1 MYKVT
6 DPKVQYTVAAEVG
19 EDSDGVMVVGPYTI
33 VKQLGRGAF
42 GTVYLVNK
50 VGEDGQYAMKEY
62 AKASLRK
69 KRQSDMMRHSRGGGP
84 MRPGRGGLFGARQMM
99 LKQKSEEA
107 SDPFS
112 LIKMELAISKKLVH
126 PHLVRLFEVLNDDE
140 QDVLYLVIDLCENG
154 PVQTLDAEQ
163 KASPVYEPE
172 IAHKYFAQALL
183 GLEYLHE
190 MGIVH
195 RDIKLD
201 NLLLTAD
208 NTLKIADF
216 GESVMH
222 EESGDKVKGTTGT
235 PAFMAP
241 ELCQNASEISGEAAD
256 IWSLGVCLYCFVF
269 GTLPFAGS
277 SVMEVMDSV
286 SECDLRFPGP
296 FDKDLND
303 LLSRM
308 LERNPDTRIT
318 LDEIREHPWVTQNGS
333 FSMPSKERNC
343 ENHITEITQQDLDN
357 AIQPIFD
364 IMPAI
369 LAMAKLRRFRQRIK
383 EKRERELREQQ
394 QQQTNKNAEVADKAT
409 SDDV

>member
-1 MYKVT
+1 
-6 DPKVQYTVAAEVG
+6 
-19 EDSDGVMVVGPYTI
+19 
-33 VKQLGRGAF
+33 
-42 GTVYLVNK
+42 
-50 VGEDGQYAMKEY
+50 
-62 AKASLRK
+62 
-69 KRQSDMMRHSRGGGP
+69 
-84 MRPGRGGLFGARQMM
+84 
-99 LKQKSEEA
+99 
-107 SDPFS
+107 
-112 LIKMELAISKKLVH
+112 
-126 PHLVRLFEVLNDDE
+126 
-140 QDVLYLVIDLCENG
+140 IDLCDKG

-163 KASPVYEPE
+163 RASPVYEPE
-172 IAHKYFAQALL
+172 TARKYFAQALL

-208 NTLKIADF
+208 DTLKIADF

-222 EESGDKVKGTTGT
+222 QESGDKVKGSTGT

-241 ELCQNASEISGEAAD
+241 ELCQNASEVSGEAAD
-256 IWSLGVCLYCFVF
+256 IWSL
-269 GTLPFAGS
+269 GS

-303 LLSRM
+303 LLTRM
-308 LERNPDTRIT
+308 LERNPDSRIT
-318 LDEIREHPWVTQNGS
+318 IDEIREHPWVTQNGS
-333 FSMPSKERNC
+333 FSLPSKERNC

-369 LAMAKLRRFRQRIK
+369 LAIAKLRRFRQRIK
-383 EKRERELREQQ
+383 EKRERELEEQQ
-394 QQQTNKNAEVADKAT
+394 QEQQKLQESNDSEIVDKT
-409 SDDV
+409 SFDDN